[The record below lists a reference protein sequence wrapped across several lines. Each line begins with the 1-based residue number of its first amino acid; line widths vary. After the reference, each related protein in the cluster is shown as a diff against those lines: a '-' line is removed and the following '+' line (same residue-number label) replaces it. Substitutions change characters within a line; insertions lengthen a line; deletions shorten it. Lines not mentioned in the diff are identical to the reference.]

1 VKYAKFE
8 GPMFQGVV
16 PSPFVIVFKK
26 GELHGHY
33 LGKRKLPVL
42 GYMKAELAKD
52 PEGFDFEKAAHRVG
66 GVYYRIGVYD
76 LTPQV
81 EEALHRMYP
90 IKDAPEKMIS
100 SSLEAA
106 AKWARGARK
115 MG

>member
-1 VKYAKFE
+1 MKYAKFE

-90 IKDAPEKMIS
+90 IEDAPEKMIS
-100 SSLEAA
+100 SSLETA

>member
-1 VKYAKFE
+1 MKYAKFE
-8 GPMFQGVV
+8 GPLLQGAA
-16 PSPFVIVFKK
+16 PSSFVIVLKD

-42 GYMKAELAKD
+42 GYLKAEMAKD

-66 GVYYRIGVYD
+66 GVYYKIGVYD

-90 IKDAPEKMIS
+90 IKDAPEKMVS
-100 SSLEAA
+100 SSLETA